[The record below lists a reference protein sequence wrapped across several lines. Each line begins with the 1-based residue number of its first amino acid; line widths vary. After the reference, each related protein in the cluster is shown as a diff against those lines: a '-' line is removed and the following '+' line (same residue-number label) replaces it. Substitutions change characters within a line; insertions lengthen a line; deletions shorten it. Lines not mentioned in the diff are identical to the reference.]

1 MRKAL
6 DIPSMVSD
14 MMAGYLKGQAKVNL
28 DLRASD
34 DLAFLLRRLVRNIVM
49 GLWVMALLISSS
61 IICTTDM
68 SPKILGI
75 PALGAI
81 GYILAFLIVL
91 YVFIKHIFFEKIKS
105 GTKVMEKNRNEN
117 NRKKS
122 SE

>member
-1 MRKAL
+1 MNKIKLVKGKSAVKSMRKAL

-91 YVFIKHIFFEKIKS
+91 YVFIKHIFS
-105 GTKVMEKNRNEN
+105 
-117 NRKKS
+117 RK
-122 SE
+122 

>member
-1 MRKAL
+1 MKSMRKAL

-75 PALGAI
+75 PALGGDRI
-81 GYILAFLIVL
+81 YSC
-91 YVFIKHIFFEKIKS
+91 VFDRTIRIYQTYFFEKIKS
-105 GTKVMEKNRNEN
+105 GTK
-117 NRKKS
+117 
-122 SE
+122 

>member
-81 GYILAFLIVL
+81 GYILALLIVL
-91 YVFIKHIFFEKIKS
+91 YVFIKHIFS
-105 GTKVMEKNRNEN
+105 
-117 NRKKS
+117 RK
-122 SE
+122 